1 MEYSTNS
8 VKQYMNDE
16 FSPSNIFFRYF
27 VSESSSAFEVTR
39 LNWENKMERKKNIR
53 GRSQPRKTRKKL
65 KEKLATHTRN
75 GPGER
80 ERERK
85 ANNSALQIGRDL
97 RRPACKSLSVG
108 VKAVG
113 DIVGDLFPF
122 SQCLSFFLSVSS
134 TKTAPVKKKKKRG
147 ETNPSTTSTS
157 TSTTTTTL
165 LEKKAAFGH

>member
-1 MEYSTNS
+1 
-8 VKQYMNDE
+8 MNFLHQIFSFDIS
-16 FSPSNIFFRYF
+16 SPSR
-27 VSESSSAFEVTR
+27 R
-39 LNWENKMERKKNIR
+39 LLSRSRDWTEKTKWKEKKTIR

-157 TSTTTTTL
+157 TTTTTL